1 MSSARTP
8 FFLDSRTCLFH
19 QGEARAR
26 SLGRCLRPAS
36 GWNQPLPKLPVIIL
50 AHSSSL
56 FSLLYPLRLFSLFSS
71 ATGMP
76 TLLRQVIWRSN
87 GDSDGGTRI
96 DRADAVL
103 DAVLDA
109 ARCRANA
116 VPMPCPAFFL
126 FPFAVPSISR
136 PLALPPLTLSVAL
149 VLMVIGWWIAKNA
162 NPRTLSASLAVFVP
176 AGIMFLAGLSGMGL
190 GAARIVLTA
199 LATRVNALWG

>member
-87 GDSDGGTRI
+87 GDSDGGMCI
-96 DRADAVL
+96 DRADA
-103 DAVLDA
+103 A
-109 ARCRANA
+109 ARCRADVVLDA
-116 VPMPCPAFFL
+116 LTVPMPCSMPCSMLCQCRAD
-126 FPFAVPSISR
+126 AVLRAGGISCSR
-136 PLALPPLTLSVAL
+136 PVRPC
-149 VLMVIGWWIAKNA
+149 WW
-162 NPRTLSASLAVFVP
+162 RL
-176 AGIMFLAGLSGMGL
+176 FLATTQTD
-190 GAARIVLTA
+190 R
-199 LATRVNALWG
+199 R